1 MIEDE
6 DEDEEAKELT
16 HARYFTPDE
25 ANALLAEILPTM
37 VEAKSLLEQAQ
48 SLVAGVESEAVPS
61 VREQAVA
68 EVKAVQDRLRALLEG
83 VKEQGVEVKGV
94 SPGLLDFPALR
105 YGQEVFL
112 CWKEGEDHIS
122 WWHPIPTGIAGRQRL
137 ADTESGAWE
146 WCN

>member
-1 MIEDE
+1 VIEDE
-6 DEDEEAKELT
+6 DEDAEARELT

-37 VEAKSLLEQAQ
+37 AEAKSLLEQAQ
-48 SLVAGVESEAVPS
+48 TLVAGVESEAVPS

-68 EVKAVQDRLRALLEG
+68 EVKVVQDRLRTLLER
-83 VKEQGVEVKGV
+83 VKQQGVEVKGV

-112 CWKEGEDHIS
+112 CWKEGEDHIT